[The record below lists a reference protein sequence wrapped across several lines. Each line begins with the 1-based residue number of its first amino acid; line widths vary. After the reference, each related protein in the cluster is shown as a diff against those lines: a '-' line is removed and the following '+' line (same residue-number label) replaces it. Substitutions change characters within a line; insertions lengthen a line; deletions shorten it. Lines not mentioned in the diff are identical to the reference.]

1 VTPPKSSGAVPR
13 PPSVPKGTGRG
24 AESATASGWAV
35 PFRPGSGTGCNRA
48 SCGGGLPGVA
58 PRPFGT
64 PATTLRLWER
74 RGGGPLGRQARR
86 VTRRPRRPHLAKR
99 ARAAPPATRR
109 SRLRRLHGVLR
120 AAARATARVRKHSG
134 GAPARTQSSRHRSR
148 RPSVLRRGYRQWTF
162 RSPCLPICSIGLHR
176 SSTVFRFTRSALSRL
191 FTSAR
196 VRPLRVHSGLPVP
209 RRRAL
214 RHSRLVDAYEV
225 GASRPRGRSRCA
237 AASTRST
244 RMTALST

>member
-1 VTPPKSSGAVPR
+1 MTPPKSSGAVPR

-134 GAPARTQSSRHRSR
+134 GAPARTQSSRHRSG
-148 RPSVLRRGYRQWTF
+148 RPSVLRRGYRQWTGF
-162 RSPCLPICSIGLHR
+162 D
-176 SSTVFRFTRSALSRL
+176 
-191 FTSAR
+191 
-196 VRPLRVHSGLPVP
+196 LR
-209 RRRAL
+209 
-214 RHSRLVDAYEV
+214 
-225 GASRPRGRSRCA
+225 ASRSVPSGSIDHRRCSGSHAQPSRACSHPRGCDLYGCIRASPSREGGH
-237 AASTRST
+237 SP
-244 RMTALST
+244 